1 MKLLRL
7 TSTSADGSF
16 DCFLNQ
22 EIDLQP
28 KAQIALQSAIFEATD
43 KTLTITADNNEIQFQ
58 TAAAS
63 GLQTVY
69 LDASGQSIYDSNN
82 IQIFF
87 DDMNNKINELFSM
100 SNPNQ
105 IGKQFQITDGSSSKS
120 SDGKVKAVFKTS
132 AFSSSQ
138 LELGTNSHP
147 TTVNGVAGKDSTTF
161 VSNTG
166 LLGSTSITD
175 NITGVTKYN
184 FFSHYT
190 TPISKGAAVY
200 RHQVARLTRLS
211 DGGTG
216 FVSGGF
222 TMGLSVS
229 TPAQSRT
236 DGHFTN
242 DSFAAMIQV
251 LEQDAGNAATY
262 TIKFGTNPIV
272 DTGIVVD
279 AGLYASGDA
288 KNDQIEIVVDR
299 NIANQGRD
307 LVINHYRRDVV
318 NNEWTKTELGR
329 TPYAAQ
335 GQNPVNLYAYSF
347 IHGAIVGGAYNC
359 RLGTSRFTADPF
371 MVASPTGHLELETP
385 LGNDILSDVKP
396 EPPKNRNTIHSINFV
411 SESVYE
417 WLGFN
422 TGQQPNIRS
431 SQGSVTF
438 SGDNLFGSK
447 IIADAFMVQ
456 LLNLQVEAYD
466 TFEEKQ
472 GRENI
477 LCVIPQTDE
486 DLRVIYEAN
495 GLYFIELNN
504 ANPIKLSNIRA
515 RIVRQDY
522 SIIKTRGLSSLVLFV
537 KDM

>member
-7 TSTSADGSF
+7 TSDSADGSF

-28 KAQIALQSAIFEATD
+28 KAQIALQSAIFEASD

-58 TAAAS
+58 TAASS
-63 GLQTVY
+63 GLQTIN

-87 DDMNNKINELFSM
+87 DDMNNKINESFSM

-105 IGKQFQITDGSSSKS
+105 IGKQFQITDGSSSKT
-120 SDGKVKAVFKTS
+120 SDGKIKAVFKNS
-132 AFSSSQ
+132 AYSSSQ
-138 LELGTNSHP
+138 KDLGTNSHI
-147 TTVNGVAGKDSTTF
+147 TKVNGVKSKDSTIF
-161 VSNTG
+161 VSNSG
-166 LLGSTSITD
+166 LLGSASSTD

-190 TPISKGAAVY
+190 TPIGKGAALY

-211 DGGTG
+211 DGGAG
-216 FVSGGF
+216 FLSGGF
-222 TMGLSVS
+222 TMGLSAS
-229 TPAQSRT
+229 TPDQSQA
-236 DGHFTN
+236 DAHFN
-242 DSFAAMIQV
+242 DDSFAAMIQV
-251 LEQDAGNAATY
+251 LEQDAGNTATY
-262 TIKFGTNPIV
+262 TMKFGTNPIV

-279 AGLYASGDA
+279 TGLYTAGDT

-299 NIANQGRD
+299 NTANQGRD
-307 LVINHYRRDVV
+307 LVINLYRRNVG
-318 NNEWTKTELGR
+318 NTEWIKTELGR
-329 TPYAAQ
+329 TAYTAQ
-335 GQNPVNLYAYSF
+335 GENPVDLYAYSF
-347 IHGAIVGGAYNC
+347 IHGATVGGGYNC
-359 RLGTSRFTADPF
+359 RLGVPRFTADPF
-371 MVASPTGHLELETP
+371 KVATPTKHLELETP
-385 LGNDILSDVKP
+385 LGDDIVSDVKP
-396 EPPKNRNTIHSINFV
+396 EPPRNPNTIHSINFV

-422 TGQQPNIRS
+422 TGQQPSITS
-431 SQGSVTF
+431 SQGIVTF

-456 LLNLQVEAYD
+456 LLNLPVEAYD

-477 LCVIPQTDE
+477 LAVIPQTDE
-486 DLRVIYEAN
+486 KLRVIYEAN

-522 SIIKTRGLSSLVLFV
+522 SLIQTRGLSSLVLFV